1 MQCVALA
8 GEPREAPGLLCGI
21 GEPEESRRGMDAAA
35 HPGEGRKVH
44 GRMFA
49 TTNNRTGNGADLQA
63 EGMNE
68 Q

>member
-8 GEPREAPGLLCGI
+8 GELWEALGLLCGI
-21 GEPEESRRGMDAAA
+21 GEPEESQRGMDTAT

-44 GRMFA
+44 SRMFA